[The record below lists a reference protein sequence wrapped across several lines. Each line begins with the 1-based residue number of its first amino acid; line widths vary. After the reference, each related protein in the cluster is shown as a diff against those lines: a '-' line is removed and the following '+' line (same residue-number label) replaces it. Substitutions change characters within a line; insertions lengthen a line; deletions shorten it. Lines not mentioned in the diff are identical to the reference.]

1 MSSTGGSQIGT
12 LFRAPAQAVQAH
24 ITRRLAEMGFGD
36 LSEAHMA
43 VFIHIDHERGSA
55 TDGSRLSVLADRA
68 QMTMQSMGYL
78 VDNLEAWGYVER
90 TADPSD
96 GRAKLI
102 RLTERGWDLH
112 DAADAI
118 VPELEGEWA
127 ESLGK
132 TKFSQLRKL
141 LEELAAHV

>member
-1 MSSTGGSQIGT
+1 MSIPGRRQIGT
-12 LFRAPAQAVQAH
+12 LFRAPAQAVQTH

-36 LSEAHMA
+36 LSAAHMA
-43 VFIHIDHERGSA
+43 VFIHIDHERGRVS
-55 TDGSRLSVLADRA
+55 DGSRLSVLAERA

-90 TADPSD
+90 TADPTD

-102 RLTERGWDLH
+102 RLTGLGWDLH

-118 VPELEGEWA
+118 APELEDVWA
-127 ESLGK
+127 GSLGK
-132 TKFSQLRKL
+132 AKFSQLRKL
-141 LEELAAHV
+141 LEELAEHV